1 MLAKKA
7 KLFLPQRTQV
17 HQGFT
22 KKNLV
27 KLGVNFV
34 TLWLKFFSFGC
45 GSAALGRSNG
55 EGNREASVGS
65 ARVDDNSV
73 P

>member
-1 MLAKKA
+1 MRAKKRKA
-7 KLFLPQRTQV
+7 FLPQRTQV

-45 GSAALGRSNG
+45 LPAASLWQVADSTR
-55 EGNREASVGS
+55 
-65 ARVDDNSV
+65 
-73 P
+73 